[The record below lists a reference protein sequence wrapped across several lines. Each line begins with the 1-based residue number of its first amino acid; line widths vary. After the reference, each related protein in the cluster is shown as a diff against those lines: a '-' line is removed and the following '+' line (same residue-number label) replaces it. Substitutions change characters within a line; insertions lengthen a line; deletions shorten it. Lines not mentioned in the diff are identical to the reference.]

1 MFTLGYLVFTTTNII
16 VKIDE
21 NKIVT
26 FNIVLSSEEDF
37 IDWGR

>member
-37 IDWGR
+37 IDWRR